1 MYPGSELC
9 TIAGRKYTHPLG
21 TSKSLNPHK
30 QFIHQPDFLYQK
42 VFNVKINQFDLDLY
56 LD

>member
-1 MYPGSELC
+1 MKLNSK
-9 TIAGRKYTHPLG
+9 IAA
-21 TSKSLNPHK
+21 
-30 QFIHQPDFLYQK
+30 IHQPDFLYQK